1 MTMRM
6 SGLQLLALTAFHRAT
21 EFMPQIEEHRRESRG
36 HGWRVHASS
45 GIGPA
50 VANVSVN
57 RATVFS
63 IASEPAAPV
72 APVEP
77 LVRNPRQT
85 NVDRLP

>member
-1 MTMRM
+1 MPFLP
-6 SGLQLLALTAFHRAT
+6 SIHRAT
-21 EFMPQIEEHRRESRG
+21 EFMPQIEKHCQESRE
-36 HGWRVHASS
+36 HGRRVPTSI
-45 GIGPA
+45 GNGPA